1 MTSKQ
6 TRKKEVHRINSAHGS
21 DKSKD
26 QYVFGSNVQ
35 PSEQKKGRFP
45 IWPEWSEADINAEK
59 WDAGKGGKEKDK
71 TGKSPV
77 LHFFEDPEGKIEL
90 PPSLK
95 IYSWKRPQD
104 FLINQAP
111 VVVKNEIL
119 FDLFSANEHLICSE
133 LMRWIISEIYAV
145 WKIFNRG
152 ALNSYFKRTSGEP
165 PLLTWKPW
173 EHIYSLCKAVKGHMP
188 LFNSYGK
195 YVVKLYWM
203 GCWRKITIDDF
214 LPFDEENNLLLPA
227 TTYEFELWP
236 MLLSK
241 AIIKLANVDIHV
253 AERREL
259 GEFMVIHA
267 LTGWL
272 PEVIS
277 LHPGYM
283 DKVWEL
289 LKEIL
294 PEFKLSDES
303 SSENKITEI
312 DAKLKEQGKDVKDGK
327 EVKDGKDGKEFKP
340 EGSTTTLKLSE
351 KSDRVLKEKADAR
364 DPGKKRSRDGE
375 KEREKEKFKWSLH
388 GSRPSSDVQ
397 YSLQSLLDCS
407 SAMPSPQMVVY
418 ATFTPLYLF
427 ERKIFLLKKMADS
440 AEKLR
445 EYGLSHICSHPLLVT
460 RTRSCPLIAPPKPP
474 PVPSWKLLRQKKE
487 TVITDEAQET
497 VIKKPEQFLEISSP
511 FLNYRMTPFTIP
523 TETHFVRS
531 FIKKGVLPGSGLSP
545 LTENDESSVYNQVDL
560 NQSTGTASQGHVASQ
575 AVLGKDE
582 PSDCGLNDT
591 AHPAEG
597 ISLERDLFSQIT
609 ATQDKSQ
616 EELTTV
622 NNSVCKEIWLDFE
635 DFYIGFQNIC
645 IFHKPS
651 SYCFNFQK
659 TEFKFSDERMSYY
672 LFVDSLKP
680 IELLVCFSALVRW
693 GESGAL
699 TKDSPPIEPGLLTA
713 ETVSWKSLR
722 PRDLVVKIHTYAT
735 KAAVVRLPVGRHML
749 LFTASS
755 PVGHSIHICS
765 MGTFVVGDEDV
776 VLPSFEPESYRFTEQ
791 SLTILKAVGHVIAN
805 FKDKGRLS
813 AALKDLQTAHYPI
826 PLQDKEL
833 TAQHFRVFHVSLWR
847 LMKKAQIAKL
857 PPNLKFAFRA
867 MVLDLD
873 LIDSSLEEASLEEW
887 VDIKYNVP
895 TSDKDYFSE
904 EIAAAIKIQA
914 MWRGTYVRLLMKA
927 RTPDTKENISVA
939 DTLQKVWAVLEQN
952 IEHYAIS
959 LLRLMFKSKCRS
971 MESYPCYQDEDTKI
985 AFTDYIVTYADQ
997 PPNTWFIV
1005 FRETFLVPQDMILVP
1020 KVYTTLPV
1028 CMLHV
1033 VNNDTME
1040 QVPKVFQKVV
1050 PYLYTKNK
1058 KGYTFVAEAYTG
1070 DMYMPSS
1077 RWKLRLIGSYHPL
1090 PFLCRD
1096 PPCNTFAIKEIRDYY
1111 IPNDKKIVFRY
1122 SLKVALPHPV
1132 TIQVRMSKP
1141 DAFIKLQILENE
1153 EVIVSA
1159 TGKGQAIIPAIN
1171 CLGVEKALSSQSSK
1185 QILLSHAAPK
1195 KEPEFYIKKKSAQGS
1210 QKYYKRL
1217 GSAIDT
1223 GQPIVDEETTCVP
1236 TTEEN
1241 MSTSQQVYK
1250 YVIQCSVL
1258 YNSWPLTESQL
1269 MFVQALKDLEKNDSK
1284 AHGEKH
1290 EELITLGSPDSHT
1303 ISEGQKSSGTSR
1315 ITRKGKEK
1323 SSEKEKTAKEK
1334 QAPRFEPQMSTA
1346 HPQPED
1352 PNKPYWIL
1360 RLVTE
1365 HNEADFFEVKKDTER
1380 ADEIRAMKQAWE
1392 MTEPGRS
1399 IKAAQARL
1407 HYLSR
1412 FIKKMPDAES
1422 VPMSESQ
1429 TKAREEIETSSSV
1442 IRESDTKSPMSLDSK
1457 ETIPS
1462 GSTLWKKWQL
1472 SKSLKDLA
1480 KPTSSDSGGS
1490 SPSSFPKEEREQ
1502 GMRKENIRPQSRSPT
1517 ILEMSPQLIRKKLQC
1532 VDLSQYVRKT
1542 ETKPLL
1548 RTEELSQLQAMQKAE
1563 EVHQF
1568 RQYRT
1573 RILSIRDIDQ
1583 EERIKLRD
1591 RVLEMYKE
1599 MRDSVDEARQKIL
1612 SVREEY
1618 RNKRLD
1624 AERLRLEALAAEEA
1638 VSRVEPEKKVPA
1650 PDTQKKKKGMKK

>member
-1 MTSKQ
+1 S
-6 TRKKEVHRINSAHGS
+6 R
-21 DKSKD
+21 
-26 QYVFGSNVQ
+26 
-35 PSEQKKGRFP
+35 
-45 IWPEWSEADINAEK
+45 
-59 WDAGKGGKEKDK
+59 
-71 TGKSPV
+71 
-77 LHFFEDPEGKIEL
+77 
-90 PPSLK
+90 
-95 IYSWKRPQD
+95 
-104 FLINQAP
+104 
-111 VVVKNEIL
+111 
-119 FDLFSANEHLICSE
+119 
-133 LMRWIISEIYAV
+133 
-145 WKIFNRG
+145 
-152 ALNSYFKRTSGEP
+152 
-165 PLLTWKPW
+165 
-173 EHIYSLCKAVKGHMP
+173 
-188 LFNSYGK
+188 
-195 YVVKLYWM
+195 
-203 GCWRKITIDDF
+203 
-214 LPFDEENNLLLPA
+214 
-227 TTYEFELWP
+227 
-236 MLLSK
+236 
-241 AIIKLANVDIHV
+241 
-253 AERREL
+253 
-259 GEFMVIHA
+259 
-267 LTGWL
+267 
-272 PEVIS
+272 
-277 LHPGYM
+277 
-283 DKVWEL
+283 
-289 LKEIL
+289 
-294 PEFKLSDES
+294 ES
-303 SSENKITEI
+303 S
-312 DAKLKEQGKDVKDGK
+312 
-327 EVKDGKDGKEFKP
+327 
-340 EGSTTTLKLSE
+340 
-351 KSDRVLKEKADAR
+351 
-364 DPGKKRSRDGE
+364 
-375 KEREKEKFKWSLH
+375 
-388 GSRPSSDVQ
+388 
-397 YSLQSLLDCS
+397 
-407 SAMPSPQMVVY
+407 
-418 ATFTPLYLF
+418 
-427 ERKIFLLKKMADS
+427 
-440 AEKLR
+440 
-445 EYGLSHICSHPLLVT
+445 
-460 RTRSCPLIAPPKPP
+460 
-474 PVPSWKLLRQKKE
+474 
-487 TVITDEAQET
+487 
-497 VIKKPEQFLEISSP
+497 
-511 FLNYRMTPFTIP
+511 
-523 TETHFVRS
+523 
-531 FIKKGVLPGSGLSP
+531 
-545 LTENDESSVYNQVDL
+545 
-560 NQSTGTASQGHVASQ
+560 
-575 AVLGKDE
+575 
-582 PSDCGLNDT
+582 
-591 AHPAEG
+591 
-597 ISLERDLFSQIT
+597 
-609 ATQDKSQ
+609 
-616 EELTTV
+616 
-622 NNSVCKEIWLDFE
+622 
-635 DFYIGFQNIC
+635 
-645 IFHKPS
+645 
-651 SYCFNFQK
+651 
-659 TEFKFSDERMSYY
+659 
-672 LFVDSLKP
+672 
-680 IELLVCFSALVRW
+680 
-693 GESGAL
+693 
-699 TKDSPPIEPGLLTA
+699 
-713 ETVSWKSLR
+713 
-722 PRDLVVKIHTYAT
+722 
-735 KAAVVRLPVGRHML
+735 
-749 LFTASS
+749 
-755 PVGHSIHICS
+755 
-765 MGTFVVGDEDV
+765 
-776 VLPSFEPESYRFTEQ
+776 RFC
-791 SLTILKAVGHVIAN
+791 
-805 FKDKGRLS
+805 
-813 AALKDLQTAHYPI
+813 HY
-826 PLQDKEL
+826 
-833 TAQHFRVFHVSLWR
+833 
-847 LMKKAQIAKL
+847 
-857 PPNLKFAFRA
+857 
-867 MVLDLD
+867 
-873 LIDSSLEEASLEEW
+873 
-887 VDIKYNVP
+887 
-895 TSDKDYFSE
+895 
-904 EIAAAIKIQA
+904 
-914 MWRGTYVRLLMKA
+914 
-927 RTPDTKENISVA
+927 
-939 DTLQKVWAVLEQN
+939 
-952 IEHYAIS
+952 
-959 LLRLMFKSKCRS
+959 
-971 MESYPCYQDEDTKI
+971 
-985 AFTDYIVTYADQ
+985 
-997 PPNTWFIV
+997 
-1005 FRETFLVPQDMILVP
+1005 RETFLVPQDMILVP

-1111 IPNDKKIVFRY
+1111 IPNDKKIVFRKPLCHIAGPLIDSDVILNQMSKFVPVAGPKAVKLRRGRY

-1223 GQPIVDEETTCVP
+1223 GQPIVDEESTCVP

-1241 MSTSQQVYK
+1241 TSTSQQVYK

-1334 QAPRFEPQMSTA
+1334 QAPRFEPQ
-1346 HPQPED
+1346 
-1352 PNKPYWIL
+1352 
-1360 RLVTE
+1360 
-1365 HNEADFFEVKKDTER
+1365 
-1380 ADEIRAMKQAWE
+1380 
-1392 MTEPGRS
+1392 
-1399 IKAAQARL
+1399 AAQARL

-1429 TKAREEIETSSSV
+1429 TKAGEVETSSSV